1 MSTGITFIG
10 VDGHE
15 RGLVCCKTSNYKPA
29 PLKNLGKYYPQ
40 TPSYPTISSLPR
52 SGGIIFAHPCNFHL
66 VDTMKQHFWIFALS
80 AITLAACGQ
89 KQEPVAPPS
98 PVAAAPAA
106 SAPAPAP
113 AVNTEEKVL
122 NVYNWPDYI
131 AKDMIA
137 NFETDTGIK
146 VNYQTFENNEAL
158 NAKLVAGNTGY
169 DIVVPG
175 AVFAKGQ
182 IEAGLLQKLDKS
194 KIPNL
199 SNLDSEIMAKLNTVD
214 AGNDHLVP
222 WAWSFTTVA
231 INKAKVAKALGSTAM
246 PENAWD
252 LVFNPTYTSKL
263 KSCGIAYLDSPTE
276 ILPPALHYIG
286 KDAYSN
292 DAADHKAAGEMLGK
306 VRKDIRLF
314 SSTIID
320 DMAGGKACV
329 ALGWAGDFNIA
340 KGRAIENKS
349 GQEIEVLL
357 PKTGG
362 LIFFDNLA
370 ITKDAKHP
378 NNAAAFINYFLK
390 PDVSAALTN
399 ELGYPTANKASVAQV
414 KPEVAQDKT
423 VFLEPATLAT
433 MVSPSN
439 FSNTARESLSSVYTA
454 FKKGK

>member
-1 MSTGITFIG
+1 
-10 VDGHE
+10 
-15 RGLVCCKTSNYKPA
+15 
-29 PLKNLGKYYPQ
+29 
-40 TPSYPTISSLPR
+40 
-52 SGGIIFAHPCNFHL
+52 
-66 VDTMKQHFWIFALS
+66 MKKHVWTL
-80 AITLAACGQ
+80 TLAAALIATLSACG
-89 KQEPVAPPS
+89 KKEEPPTVPS
-98 PVAAAPAA
+98 PVAAASAPAA
-106 SAPAPAP
+106 APAPA
-113 AVNTEEKVL
+113 ANTEEKVL

-137 NFETDTGIK
+137 NFEKESGIK

-158 NAKLVAGNTGY
+158 NAKLVAGNSGF

-199 SNLDSEIMAKLNTVD
+199 KNLDADIMGKLTKVD
-214 AGNDHLVP
+214 PGNEHLIP
-222 WAWSFTTVA
+222 WAWSFTTVG
-231 INKAKVAKALGSTAM
+231 INKAKVEKALGGTPM

-252 LVFNPTYTSKL
+252 LVFNPTYTAKL

-276 ILPPALHYIG
+276 VLPPALHYIG
-286 KDAYSN
+286 KDAYSQE
-292 DAADHKAAGEMLGK
+292 AADHKAAGEMLAK

-314 SSTIID
+314 SSTMID
-320 DMAGGKACV
+320 DLAGGKACV
-329 ALGWAGDFNIA
+329 ALGWAGDINIA
-340 KGRAIENKS
+340 AGRAVENKT
-349 GQEIEVLL
+349 GAEIVALL

-378 NNAAAFINYFLK
+378 NNAAAFIDYFLR
-390 PDVSAALTN
+390 PEVSAALTN
-399 ELGYPTANKASVAQV
+399 ELGYPTANKASTE
-414 KPEVAQDKT
+414 KLNPEIKANKAVI
-423 VFLEPATLAT
+423 LEAPALAS
-433 MVSPSN
+433 MVSPSA